1 MFFLKLLEAKKWG
14 KLSSFGVDMFFLK
27 LLESKKWGKLI
38 SFGVDMFFSNSWN
51 PKNGENWLVLV
62 LTCFSQTPGTQK
74 MGKIDYFLLTCFFST
89 SWNPKNGKITS
100 FGVDMFFLKLLESKK
115 WGKLIS
121 FGVDMFFSQTFG
133 VDMFFSNSCKSKN
146 GENWLVL
153 VLTDWNLEPS
163 AYTRIE
169 GKIWKCKVTPKNNVF
184 FQKGLNRHAYIHI
197 LIYIYISQLL
207 ESKKWVNWLVLVL
220 TCFFSTSWNPKN
232 GKITSFGVD
241 MFFSNSWS
249 PKNGENWLVLVLTCF
264 FLKLLVLTCFSQTRV
279 SQKVG
284 KID

>member
-1 MFFLKLLEAKKWG
+1 
-14 KLSSFGVDMFFLK
+14 
-27 LLESKKWGKLI
+27 
-38 SFGVDMFFSNSWN
+38 
-51 PKNGENWLVLV
+51 
-62 LTCFSQTPGTQK
+62 

-115 WGKLIS
+115 WGKLISFGVDMFFSNSCKSKNGENWLVLVLTDWNLEPSAYTRIEGKIWKCKVAPKNNFFFQKGLNRHAYIHIHIYIYISQLLEPKKWVNWLVLVLTCFFSTSWNPKNGKITSFGVDMFFSNSWSPKNGENLYTS

-169 GKIWKCKVTPKNNVF
+169 GKIWKCKVAPKNNVF
-184 FQKGLNRHAYIHI
+184 FQKGLNGHAYT
-197 LIYIYISQLL
+197 YIYFSTPGIQKMGKLTNFGVDMFFLKLL
-207 ESKKWVNWLVLVL
+207 ESKKW
-220 TCFFSTSWNPKN
+220 K
-232 GKITSFGVD
+232 KY
-241 MFFSNSWS
+241 
-249 PKNGENWLVLVLTCF
+249 
-264 FLKLLVLTCFSQTRV
+264 
-279 SQKVG
+279 
-284 KID
+284 